1 MTPTSQPQSTGL
13 LKPDGSAVT
22 RTDVNRARLAG
33 QPSAL
38 SGLRGAYRGAGGSTQ
53 ELAVFNAPNLS
64 ANAANKWE
72 RQRLADRARQ
82 LVRDEAEAAAGVRE
96 SVGMVVGSGWRL
108 RSLPDAASLGIS
120 EDDAKAL
127 GDSIERVVST
137 WATDPLLRCDLAMRN
152 DLGGQLRLLWRE
164 WKTAGEA
171 LVVLNLRDRFNAPHH
186 TTVNVVDTARLSTPS
201 GEIETKYLA
210 DGVEMDEDGAPIAY
224 HIRRAHP
231 GDFGVSALDTMTW
244 DRVPRFSA
252 YGRPVCAHGFEAQQP
267 GQARGVSP
275 FAPLIETFIMVG
287 QYKSAELQSA
297 LINALFGAFVRS
309 GFDPQSVAEILGVGQ
324 DSGIDL
330 ASFQNARSTFYE
342 QSPVEFMGTRIPVL
356 MPGDSVELNTAP
368 RQASAFA
375 TFYETLMQSS
385 AAQLGLFEGQMTGNF
400 KGMNYS
406 NLRGAFNQVWN
417 QVYVQRADFG
427 SQIVR
432 PIMLA
437 VIDEAED
444 RGLLDVPAGCV
455 DLWDNP
461 AAWCRSEFIGPAR
474 GQVDPEKEA
483 KADLLNLEG
492 KLTTR
497 TDIWAARGGDF
508 EDGIRTMAGENA
520 VMAKHGIDPGF
531 REGAL
536 APSNPAS
543 NDTGR
548 TDS

>member
-1 MTPTSQPQSTGL
+1 MTSSSQTEATGL
-13 LKPDGSAVT
+13 FKPDGSAVT
-22 RTDVNRARLAG
+22 RSDVARARASG
-33 QPSAL
+33 KVSAL
-38 SGLRGAYRGAGGSTQ
+38 SSRSAYRGAGGSTQ
-53 ELAVFNAPNLS
+53 ELAVFDAPNLS
-64 ANAANKWE
+64 ANAANRWE
-72 RQRLADRARQ
+72 RQRIADRARQ

-96 SVGMVVGSGWRL
+96 SIGMVVGSGWRL
-108 RSLPDAASLGIS
+108 RSLPDAPSLGIS
-120 EDDAKAL
+120 EEDAKTL

-137 WATDPLLRCDLAMRN
+137 WATDPLLRCDLAMRH
-152 DLGGQLRLLWRE
+152 DFGGLLRLLWGE
-164 WKTAGEA
+164 WKTAGES
-171 LVVLNLRDRFNAPHH
+171 LITLNLRGRYNPPLA

-201 GEIETKYLA
+201 GEIETRFLQ
-210 DGVEMDEDGAPIAY
+210 DGVEMDADGAPIAY

-231 GDFGVSALDTMTW
+231 GDFGVSALDTMIW
-244 DRVPRFSA
+244 DRIPRFSD
-252 YGRPVCAHGFEAQQP
+252 YGRPVCAHGFESKQP

-309 GFDPQSVAEILGVGQ
+309 GLDPQSVAEILGVG
-324 DSGIDL
+324 DNSGIDL
-330 ASFQNARSTFYE
+330 STFQDARATFYE
-342 QSPVEFMGTRIPVL
+342 HSPVEFMGTRIPVL

-375 TFYETLMQSS
+375 TFYQTLMQSA

-432 PIMLA
+432 PIILA
-437 VIDEAED
+437 LIDEAED
-444 RGLLDVPAGCV
+444 QGLLEVPAGCV
-455 DLWDNP
+455 NLWDNP

-483 KADLLNLEG
+483 KAELLRLEG
-492 KLTTR
+492 NLDTR
-497 TDIWAARGGDF
+497 TDIAASHGRDF
-508 EDGIRTMAGENA
+508 EDLVRTWARETALMQE
-520 VMAKHGIDPGF
+520 HGINPAV
-531 REGAL
+531 RESAL
-536 APSNPAS
+536 APSNP
-543 NDTGR
+543 
-548 TDS
+548 TDAPPFEGSTT